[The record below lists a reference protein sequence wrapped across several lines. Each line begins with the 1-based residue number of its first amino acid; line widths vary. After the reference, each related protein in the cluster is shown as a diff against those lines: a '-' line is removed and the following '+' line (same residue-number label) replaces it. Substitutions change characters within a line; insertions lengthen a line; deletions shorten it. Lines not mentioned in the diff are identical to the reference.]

1 MLSNNVKSGY
11 ARTPHRSLLRAL
23 GLDENDF
30 KKPFIGVC
38 NFFNEIV
45 PGHIHLRT
53 IADEVKKGV
62 LMEGGIPFEFP
73 AIAVCDGI
81 SMNHSGMRYSLP
93 SRELILENIEVM
105 ALAHQFDGLVIKQ
118 YLLQ

>member
-1 MLSNNVKSGY
+1 MYSNNVKSGY
-11 ARTPHRSLLRAL
+11 ARTPHRSLLRSL
-23 GLDENDF
+23 GLDEGDF

-38 NFFNEIV
+38 NTFNEIV

-53 IADEVKKGV
+53 LADEVKKGI

-81 SMNHSGMRYSLP
+81 AKNHQGMRYSLP
-93 SRELILENIEVM
+93 SREMILESV
-105 ALAHQFDGLVIKQ
+105 
-118 YLLQ
+118 